1 MTGRQDRENLSVT
14 FLQDDMYEVYYH
26 DGEVNYCP
34 KGMEVDSV
42 TIRPGGRSV
51 VYRALVDNLTVPE
64 EAFYAESTEDR
75 LAYEQY
81 VRGLSDYLSYR
92 QALIDQGHGD
102 LRKP

>member
-1 MTGRQDRENLSVT
+1 MTGRLDREKLSVT
-14 FLQDDMYEVYYH
+14 FLQDDMYEVFYH

-34 KGMEVDSV
+34 KGMEVHSV
-42 TIRPGGRSV
+42 VMRAGGRSV
-51 VYRALVDNLTVPE
+51 VYRALVDNLTVPG

-81 VRGLSDYLSYR
+81 VRGLSDYLRYR
-92 QALIDQGHGD
+92 QDLIDQGHED